1 MDKNGRRQRN
11 DRRQDHLDIVLD
23 RRQGLE
29 RRSQKDRRIGT
40 ERRSPAG
47 FRAIVGLDR
56 RKSGTLK

>member
-1 MDKNGRRQRN
+1 MDKNGRRQRS
-11 DRRQDHLDIVLD
+11 DRRQDNLDILLD

-29 RRSQKDRRIGT
+29 RRSQKDRRSGT

-56 RKSGTLK
+56 RKS